1 MEKNLTIGDDE
12 KKVVKEWF
20 EELRNI
26 ICEEF
31 EKIEMLQNS
40 DKLCKKPPG
49 KFKRKQTFR
58 KSKNGEDGGGGIMSV
73 MRDGRV
79 FEKVGVNISTV
90 YGTLEPLAQKSL
102 SSRHNIPGLKEDPQF
117 WASGISL
124 VAHMQS
130 PKTPAVHMN
139 TRMFWTKSM
148 SWFGGGSDL
157 NPMVENEEDTR
168 YFHNELKKVC
178 DIADKDYYPKFKKW
192 ADEYFMIKHWN
203 EARGVGGIFFDDLNT
218 ENWENDFNFVKNVG
232 KAFLEAFSKITKSHM
247 KKTWSPEEREWQLIK
262 RGRYAE
268 FNLLYDRG
276 TKFGLNSGGNPEAIL
291 MSMPPTAK
299 WK

>member
-1 MEKNLTIGDDE
+1 MKKNLTVGDDK

-31 EKIEMLQNS
+31 EKIEMQQNS
-40 DKLCKKPPG
+40 EKLCKKPPG
-49 KFKRKQTFR
+49 KFKRKETFR
-58 KSKNGEDGGGGIMSV
+58 KSKNSEDGGGGIMSV

-168 YFHNELKKVC
+168 YFHDELKKVC

-203 EARGVGGIFFDDLNT
+203 EARGVGGIFFDDLHT
-218 ENWENDFNFVKNVG
+218 ENWENDFTFVKNVG
-232 KAFLEAFSKITKSHM
+232 KAFLLAFSKITKNHM

-268 FNLLYDRG
+268 FNLVYDRG
-276 TKFGLNSGGNPEAIL
+276 TQFGLQTGHNPEAVL
-291 MSMPPTAK
+291 MSMPPIAK
-299 WK
+299 WP

>member
-1 MEKNLTIGDDE
+1 MEKNLTVGDDE

-40 DKLCKKPPG
+40 NELCKKPPG

-139 TRMFWTKSM
+139 TRMFWTKSL

-232 KAFLEAFSKITKSHM
+232 KAFLEAFSKITKNHM
-247 KKTWSPEEREWQLIK
+247 TKTSLDPLPLSAFLTYCRSQQ
-262 RGRYAE
+262 
-268 FNLLYDRG
+268 D
-276 TKFGLNSGGNPEAIL
+276 
-291 MSMPPTAK
+291 
-299 WK
+299 

>member
-1 MEKNLTIGDDE
+1 MKKSLTVGDDE

-40 DKLCKKPPG
+40 NELCKKPPG

-178 DIADKDYYPKFKKW
+178 DIAD
-192 ADEYFMIKHWN
+192 
-203 EARGVGGIFFDDLNT
+203 L
-218 ENWENDFNFVKNVG
+218 
-232 KAFLEAFSKITKSHM
+232 S
-247 KKTWSPEEREWQLIK
+247 LIHIS
-262 RGRYAE
+262 E
-268 FNLLYDRG
+268 
-276 TKFGLNSGGNPEAIL
+276 
-291 MSMPPTAK
+291 PTRPY
-299 WK
+299 

>member
-1 MEKNLTIGDDE
+1 MEKNLTVGDDE

-40 DKLCKKPPG
+40 NELCKKPPG

-139 TRMFWTKSM
+139 TRMFWTKSL

-203 EARGVGGIFFDDLNT
+203 EARGVGGIFFDYLNNG
-218 ENWENDFNFVKNVG
+218 NWKNDFNFFKYV
-232 KAFLEAFSKITKSHM
+232 A
-247 KKTWSPEEREWQLIK
+247 
-262 RGRYAE
+262 
-268 FNLLYDRG
+268 
-276 TKFGLNSGGNPEAIL
+276 
-291 MSMPPTAK
+291 
-299 WK
+299 

>member
-1 MEKNLTIGDDE
+1 MEKNLTVGDDE

-40 DKLCKKPPG
+40 NELCKKPPG

-247 KKTWSPEEREWQLIK
+247 KRSEEHTSELQ
-262 RGRYAE
+262 
-268 FNLLYDRG
+268 
-276 TKFGLNSGGNPEAIL
+276 SH
-291 MSMPPTAK
+291 S
-299 WK
+299 